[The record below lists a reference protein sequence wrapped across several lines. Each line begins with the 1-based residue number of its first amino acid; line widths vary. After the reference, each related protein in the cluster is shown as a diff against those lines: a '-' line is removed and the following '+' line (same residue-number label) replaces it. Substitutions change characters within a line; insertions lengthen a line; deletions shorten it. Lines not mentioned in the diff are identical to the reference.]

1 MEAENIVMQSLRGTM
16 FDGICTLKVKNVSDF
31 EAKVLLNVELPL
43 GIQKISCYFSL
54 SGSQSVWICVKTRD
68 TGAEYGIK

>member
-43 GIQKISCYFSL
+43 GI
-54 SGSQSVWICVKTRD
+54 
-68 TGAEYGIK
+68 